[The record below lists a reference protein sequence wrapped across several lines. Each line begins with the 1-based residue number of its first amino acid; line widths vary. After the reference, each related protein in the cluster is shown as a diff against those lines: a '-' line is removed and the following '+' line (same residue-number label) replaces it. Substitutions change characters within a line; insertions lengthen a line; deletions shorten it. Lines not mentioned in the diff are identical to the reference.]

1 MTKRM
6 CIKAND
12 NGAVSIS
19 QCFHGAQSVFHIEF
33 PMTTGCFLMSSETEQ
48 KVANN
53 NNIQRS
59 VGACSVSDSGGA
71 KVHKKSP
78 MKLLMRN
85 KPRAQ
90 ERMPRQQA
98 VGNHLFPQP
107 EMMMTM
113 MIVGMVWLMG
123 MMVRVP
129 VAYASGVVGNTTCKH
144 ATNMWGDPN
153 PNIFYVC
160 SAADQQPL
168 QLQCP
173 QGHGFFNGL
182 GHLGCLPYERWPAC
196 RLTAEQ
202 ASAQLAAGCDSSSP
216 DEGDGNND
224 EAKTKDQPWATA
236 DPNRFYMCPGV
247 SAAPLLL
254 SCASGK
260 GFVQTALMVGC
271 ADWPQWRRQM
281 QCEDYF

>member
-1 MTKRM
+1 
-6 CIKAND
+6 
-12 NGAVSIS
+12 
-19 QCFHGAQSVFHIEF
+19 
-33 PMTTGCFLMSSETEQ
+33 
-48 KVANN
+48 
-53 NNIQRS
+53 
-59 VGACSVSDSGGA
+59 
-71 KVHKKSP
+71 

-85 KPRAQ
+85 
-90 ERMPRQQA
+90 ERDTQARMLWQQA
-98 VGNHLFPQP
+98 AGNLRLHLRFLMTL
-107 EMMMTM
+107 MMMM
-113 MIVGMVWLMG
+113 MRMMMLLG
-123 MMVRVP
+123 MMVRAP
-129 VAYASGVVGNTTCKH
+129 VAYASGAVGNNTTCKH

-173 QGHGFFNGL
+173 QGRGFFNGL
-182 GHLGCLPYERWPAC
+182 GHLGCLPYEEWPAC

-202 ASAQLAAGCDSSSP
+202 ASAQLTAGCDSTGSSS
-216 DEGDGNND
+216 GNVQAGD

-247 SAAPLLL
+247 NATPLLL

-260 GFVQTALMVGC
+260 GFVQTALTVGC

-281 QCEDYF
+281 QCEDFY